1 MKPKHVFILWMAL
14 LLVLGGVAQAQPER
28 KGYVSDYANLLQSAT
43 IGELETMLRA
53 YEQDTG
59 NHLNVLIV
67 PTLDN
72 LSMEDYDARVTAA
85 WELGPRHLLLL
96 IALEEGAIRIS
107 TGEVARQRYPDRI
120 IDPVLKETIIPA
132 FSLGEYDRGVLDGV
146 RQLMGLEPV
155 QPPGPAAQ
163 LGSLFQGASRWIILG
178 SLAALMV
185 GVLFWLRP

>member
-1 MKPKHVFILWMAL
+1 VLLFVFSGLT
-14 LLVLGGVAQAQPER
+14 QAQPER

-43 IGELETMLRA
+43 IGELETMLRE

-67 PTLDN
+67 PTLDGI
-72 LSMEDYDARVTAA
+72 SMEDYDARVTAA

-107 TGEVARQRYPDRI
+107 TGELARQQYPDRI

-146 RQLMGLEPV
+146 RRLMGLEPA
-155 QPPGPAAQ
+155 QPPGPAAR
-163 LGSLFQGASRWIILG
+163 LGSLFQEANRWIILG
-178 SLAALMV
+178 SLTALMA